1 MQNIMKK
8 IKIIPLNK
16 VLIHE
21 NVVSKWAE
29 NIATYIQESGIQKN
43 PIVVHKANNNYIVLD
58 GMHRVQAFKILQCK
72 DIMVYEVDY
81 FSKDIILKGWDA
93 VVFTNENTLDL
104 LKLAFSKEYIIN
116 KVSFKTNFRF
126 LIDSKKIL
134 FGVKDKKGNAYTIS
148 LKQDLYKLSQKNYI
162 DIIVNSIEKFESIL
176 DIKKLKLLY
185 LPDTNS
191 DNDFKTLASNIL
203 LYRPIFKK
211 DDIVY
216 RTLSGKIFPR
226 KSTRHIIPGRPLR
239 VDINLTILKE
249 NIGLRIKNKLLKSHL
264 MWCFENNKV
273 RFYPEP
279 IYIFAD

>member
-1 MQNIMKK
+1 MQDIINK

-21 NVVSKWAE
+21 NVVLKWAE

-43 PIVVHKANNNYIVLD
+43 PIVVHKTNNKYIVLD
-58 GMHRVQAFKILQCK
+58 GMHRVQAFKLLQCK

-81 FSKDIILKGWDA
+81 FSNTIELKGWDA
-93 VVFTNENTLDL
+93 VVFTKEKTLHL
-104 LKLAFSKEYIIN
+104 LKLAFSREYVIKREKPN
-116 KVSFKTNFRF
+116 TNLRKM
-126 LIDSKKIL
+126 IDARQIL
-134 FGVKDKKGNAYTIS
+134 FGVRDKKGEWYSIT
-148 LKQDLYKLSQKNYI
+148 LKKDLYKLSQKEYI
-162 DIIVNSIEKFESIL
+162 DVIVKSIEKFESLL
-176 DIKKLKLLY
+176 DIKKMKLLY

-191 DNDFKTLASNIL
+191 DNDFKTVTANIL
-203 LYRPIFKK
+203 IYRPIFKK
-211 DDIVY
+211 EDIIY
-216 RTLSGKIFPR
+216 RTLHGKIFPR

-249 NIGLRIKNKLLKSHL
+249 DIGLRIKNKLLKSHL

-279 IYIFAD
+279 VYIFSD